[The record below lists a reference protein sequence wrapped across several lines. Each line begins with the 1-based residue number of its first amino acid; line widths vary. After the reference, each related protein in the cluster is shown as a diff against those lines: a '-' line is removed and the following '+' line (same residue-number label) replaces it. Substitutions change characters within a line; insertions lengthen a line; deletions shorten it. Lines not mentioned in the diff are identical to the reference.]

1 MSRFTFL
8 LTTMF
13 LLGAS
18 LSGNAQMHD
27 PKALDADPTT
37 ATSPIAPR
45 LTGLGHH
52 SMPITTDKADSQYFF
67 DQGLRLTYGFNH
79 SEALRAFKE
88 AVRLDPNNAMAYWG
102 WALVLGPN
110 INLPM
115 QAEVEKRAYEA
126 AQTAFKLR
134 HQVSEKERILIE
146 TLALRYTNESKQE
159 RASLDQVYAD
169 AMARVYARY
178 PDDVDIATLYASALM
193 NLSPW
198 NYWDGDGRPYDRTR
212 RVMDILEPAMLASPG
227 HTGSR
232 HYYIHIVEKER
243 PELGERAADELA
255 LLAPGAGH
263 LVHMPSHIYMRIGR
277 YADSYRANAL
287 ASQADEGYIA
297 QCRAQGI
304 YPLGYYPHNVHF
316 LVWSAMYQGRSADA
330 MKAARKVHASIPA
343 AITGDGLRSF
353 EQFLSQPIV
362 ALVRFGKW
370 QDVLAESK
378 PPESSKYWTGIWH
391 YARGLAFNNMGKRS
405 MAQKELGILRKLAAE
420 EGMDSYVTFASDAR
434 SLLNIASAILAGDI
448 ASRRGRHD
456 EAVASLSRAV
466 RLQGALTYS
475 EPPEWY
481 FPSRHYLGAVLL
493 EAKRPAEAEVVYWE
507 DLREHP
513 ENAYSLLGLAQALQ
527 QLGRDEQASDIM
539 SRFKQAW
546 GEADVQLGSSR
557 F

>member
-1 MSRFTFL
+1 
-8 LTTMF
+8 
-13 LLGAS
+13 
-18 LSGNAQMHD
+18 MHD
-27 PKALDADPTT
+27 PKALDADPFT

-45 LTGLGHH
+45 LEGLGTY
-52 SMPITTDKADSQYFF
+52 SMPVTTASADSQYFF

-88 AVRLDPNNAMAYWG
+88 AVRLDRENAMAYWG

-115 QAEVEKRAYEA
+115 QPEVAEPAYMA
-126 AQTAFKLR
+126 IQSAMKLR
-134 HQVSEKERILIE
+134 QGVSEKERILIE
-146 TLALRYTNESKQE
+146 TLSLRYAEEAVDDRSE
-159 RASLDQVYAD
+159 LDQAYAD

-178 PDDVDIATLYASALM
+178 PDDVDVATLYAAALM

-198 NYWDGDGRPYDRTR
+198 DYWDGDGQPYANTR
-212 RVMDILEPAMLASPG
+212 KVMGILEPAMLSSPE

-243 PELGERAADELA
+243 AQLGERAADELA

-277 YADSYRANAL
+277 YADSYTANDL
-287 ASQADEGYIA
+287 ASVADEGYIA

-316 LVWSAMYQGRSADA
+316 LVWSAMYLGRSEDA
-330 MKAARKVHASIPA
+330 LQAARKVHGSIPA

-362 ALVRFGKW
+362 AMVRFGMWDK
-370 QDVLAESK
+370 VLEEPR
-378 PPESSKYWTGIWH
+378 PPATSKYWTGIWH
-391 YARGLAFNNMGKRS
+391 YARGLAFINMGERNKAR
-405 MAQKELGILRKLAAE
+405 KELGIVRKLAAE
-420 EGMDSYVTFASDAR
+420 EGMDTYVTFASDAR
-434 SLLNIASAILAGDI
+434 SLLNIAAAILAGDI
-448 ASRRGRHD
+448 ASRRGNHD
-456 EAVASLSRAV
+456 EAVAQLSRAV
-466 RLQGALTYS
+466 RLQDALTYS

-493 EAKRPAEAEVVYWE
+493 EAGRPGEAEVVYWQ

-513 ENAYSLLGLAQALQ
+513 ENAYALLGLSQALAAQ
-527 QLGRDEQASDIM
+527 GRHEQASDFM
-539 SRFKQAW
+539 VRFKQAW
-546 GEADVQLGSSR
+546 GDADVELDSSR